1 MVTGTLC
8 FASVHTPV
16 RECTREGMT
25 RRNRPGSA
33 AVAIAYIRV
42 STDRQ
47 ELGPEAQRTSIEQWA
62 RASGVTVANWSTDTV
77 SGASELSD
85 RPGLA
90 AALAALRE
98 HGAGV
103 LVVARRDRLARDV
116 AVAAAITRA
125 TEQCG
130 ARVVSADGT
139 ANGEGAADS
148 FLRTILDAAAAYERE
163 LIRSRTKAALR
174 AKKEKG
180 ERVGCVP
187 FGFAVDTAGKLVP
200 LESEQRTLHLVEEL
214 RARGLT
220 LRAIVAELEAQ
231 GIRSRSGRPLALTQ
245 VARIV
250 SGLCE
255 RSGNASN
262 QCSVIACPETQ
273 SLTNVK
279 P

>member
-1 MVTGTLC
+1 MATGTLC
-8 FASVHTPV
+8 LGSVHTPV
-16 RECTREGMT
+16 GECTSEGMT
-25 RRNRPGSA
+25 RRKRPGSV
-33 AVAIAYIRV
+33 AVAVGYLRV

-62 RASGVTVANWSTDTV
+62 RASGVTVAAWFTDTV

-116 AVAAAITRA
+116 AVAAAITKA
-125 TEQCG
+125 AEQCG
-130 ARVVSADGT
+130 ARVVSADGS

-187 FGFAVDTAGKLVP
+187 FGFAVDAAGKLVP
-200 LESEQRTLHLVEEL
+200 LESEQRTLHLVNEL

-220 LRAIVAELEAQ
+220 LRAIVAELDSQ
-231 GIRSRSGRPLALTQ
+231 GIRSRSGKPLALTQ

-250 SGLCE
+250 SL
-255 RSGNASN
+255 RS
-262 QCSVIACPETQ
+262 
-273 SLTNVK
+273 
-279 P
+279 

>member
-1 MVTGTLC
+1 M
-8 FASVHTPV
+8 P
-16 RECTREGMT
+16 
-25 RRNRPGSA
+25 RRNRPGSSNV
-33 AVAIAYIRV
+33 AVAYIRV
-42 STDRQ
+42 STDKQ
-47 ELGPEAQRTSIEQWA
+47 ELGPEAQRASIEQWA
-62 RASGVTVANWSTDTV
+62 RASGVTVASWFTDTV

-116 AVAAAITRA
+116 AVAAAITKA
-125 TEQCG
+125 AEQSG

-187 FGFAVDTAGKLVP
+187 FGFAVDAAGKLVP

-231 GIRSRSGRPLALTQ
+231 GIRSRSGKPLGLTQ
-245 VARIV
+245 VSRIV
-250 SGLCE
+250 SGLRE
-255 RSGNASN
+255 RSGNAG
-262 QCSVIACPETQ
+262 
-273 SLTNVK
+273 K
-279 P
+279 

>member
-1 MVTGTLC
+1 
-8 FASVHTPV
+8 
-16 RECTREGMT
+16 MT
-25 RRNRPGSA
+25 RRTIQGSVTR
-33 AVAIAYIRV
+33 AVGYLRV

-47 ELGPEAQRTSIEQWA
+47 ELGPEAQRASIEQWA
-62 RASGVTVANWSTDTV
+62 QASGVAVVAWHSDTV

-90 AALAALRE
+90 AALAALRA

-130 ARVVSADGT
+130 ARVVSADGS

-163 LIRSRTKAALR
+163 LIRQRTKAALR
-174 AKKEKG
+174 AKRERG
-180 ERVGCVP
+180 ERAGELP
-187 FGFAVDTAGKLVP
+187 FGYADAGDGRLIP
-200 LESEQRTLHLVEEL
+200 QESEQRTLHLVNDL
-214 RARGLT
+214 RAQGLT

-231 GIRSRSGRPLALTQ
+231 GIRSRSGKPLGLTQ
-245 VARIV
+245 VSRIV
-250 SGLCE
+250 SGLRE
-255 RSGNASN
+255 RSGNAS
-262 QCSVIACPETQ
+262 
-273 SLTNVK
+273 K
-279 P
+279 